1 MNVRV
6 LPTTDQLPQPL
17 RRFMDRLTDEHKLL
31 LVLKRELYDHDWSA
45 MQSDLQNRLQC
56 KPYVFKLANRIE
68 DDLERIEELQA
79 PERHYEV
86 NLSDYI
92 ETLEQMETGS
102 CRSGK

>member
-1 MNVRV
+1 MTVRV
-6 LPTTDQLPQPL
+6 LPTIDGLPQPL

-45 MQSDLQNRLQC
+45 MRSDLENRLNC

-68 DDLERIEELQA
+68 DDLERIEELESL
-79 PERHYEV
+79 ERHYEV

-102 CRSGK
+102 CRSGN